1 METNERLSDT
11 SSEPLKTTIRRFCI
25 VVIFGIA
32 FAYIESA
39 VVVYLRTIFHP
50 NGFIFPLINF
60 GIEPLWTPLL
70 TIEIGREA
78 ATLIL
83 ILTGAWLFGKN
94 RYQRFAYFAT
104 IFAAWDIF
112 YYVWL
117 KILINWPSSITDW
130 DILFLIPSTWAGPVL
145 APMLISFTLLLFAV
159 IILYIDSCGRSLKV
173 TLIEWLGFVLAGLV
187 VVVSFCIAGLHITK
201 IDFQSHFYWWIFAT
215 GNALA
220 VAVFTKCL
228 LKSK

>member
-11 SSEPLKTTIRRFCI
+11 SGEPSKTAFRRFCI
-25 VVIFGIA
+25 VIIFGIA

-60 GIEPLWTPLL
+60 GIDPLWEPLLL
-70 TIEIGREA
+70 TEIGREA

-83 ILTGAWLFGKN
+83 ILIGAWLSGKN
-94 RYQRFAYFAT
+94 RHQRFAYFAT
-104 IFAAWDIF
+104 IFAVWDIF

-130 DILFLIPSTWAGPVL
+130 DILFLIPTTWAGPVL

-159 IILYIDSCGRSLKV
+159 IILYRDSCGRSLKV
-173 TLIEWLGFVLAGLV
+173 TLIEWLGFMLAGFA

-201 IDFQSHFYWWIFAT
+201 IDFQSHFYWWLFAT
-215 GNALA
+215 GNVLA